1 MQRYGV
7 RSNAVAPFAW
17 SRMIATLPENTPD
30 EKARVARIKQMT
42 PEQVAPLV
50 SYLLG
55 DQAHQIS
62 GQVFVVR
69 GNEVM
74 LMSQPRPIRTMAL
87 SDGWTIESLASHFA
101 PAIESSL
108 VPLETSP
115 QVFSYDPV

>member
-1 MQRYGV
+1 MEPNDRHAAGEHP
-7 RSNAVAPFAW
+7 R
-17 SRMIATLPENTPD
+17 REGTGGTD
-30 EKARVARIKQMT
+30 KQMT

>member
-1 MQRYGV
+1 
-7 RSNAVAPFAW
+7 
-17 SRMIATLPENTPD
+17 
-30 EKARVARIKQMT
+30 MT

-87 SDGWTIESLASHFA
+87 SDGWTIEPCQPFRSGDRVQPGPARDLAA
-101 PAIESSL
+101 GL
-108 VPLETSP
+108 LL
-115 QVFSYDPV
+115 